1 MATRPVFIPIFES
14 DSLIKKDNIE
24 FQYYSGFSVGQKQ
37 KSIAS
42 LHEAIHE
49 KYMVMIPVIEEN
61 DKVLIYGN
69 IGYAD
74 LLEALDL

>member
-49 KYMVMIPVIEEN
+49 
-61 DKVLIYGN
+61 
-69 IGYAD
+69 
-74 LLEALDL
+74 

>member
-1 MATRPVFIPIFES
+1 MLTLYTRPNCPLCEEAKLMLHLVQEDFPVEYTEV
-14 DSLIKKDNIE
+14 NIE
-24 FQYYSGFSVGQKQ
+24 ED
-37 KSIAS
+37 
-42 LHEAIHE
+42 EAIHE